1 MKKMIID
8 RKEDTLNQKTDIE
21 MEVTTP
27 PGLTIDEIR
36 YRRAL
41 LALKKDFCKEK
52 MIRHK
57 DRLLRGADE
66 KDNKPVKI
74 LGFTPKS
81 GTFLAKIAGGLN
93 LFDYFMIGASVFKTT
108 KKLVRVFR
116 K

>member
-1 MKKMIID
+1 MNKIDID
-8 RKEDTLNQKTDIE
+8 RLEDNINKKADIE

-52 MIRHK
+52 MLRHK
-57 DRLLRGADE
+57 DRLLRSANE
-66 KDNKPVKI
+66 KDGKPVKI

-93 LFDYFMIGASVFKTT
+93 MFDYLMIGISAFKTT
-108 KKLVRVFR
+108 KRLIRVFR

>member
-1 MKKMIID
+1 MNKKEID
-8 RKEDTLNQKTDIE
+8 RREDHINNKADID
-21 MEVTTP
+21 MDVTTP

-52 MIRHK
+52 MLRHK
-57 DRLLRGADE
+57 DRLLRTANE
-66 KDNKPVKI
+66 KDSKPVKI

-93 LFDYFMIGASVFKTT
+93 VFDYLMIGISAFKTT
-108 KKLVRVFR
+108 KRLIRVFKR
-116 K
+116 